1 VPKAARNFQRLL
13 KTIKKRADFLAAA
26 KSGLKRGTNSFNL
39 QANPNNLEESRVGY
53 TVSKHVSKL
62 AVVRNRIKRRL
73 KAAVKENE
81 AHFPTGYDFVFIG
94 KIDAEE
100 RNFELLKGDIK
111 YALKKIFTDK
121 TL

>member
-1 VPKAARNFQRLL
+1 MPKAVRNFQRLL

-39 QANPNNLEESRVGY
+39 QANPNNLNESRVGY

-81 AHFPTGYDFVFIG
+81 VNFPAGYDFVFIG
-94 KIDAEE
+94 KLEAEE
-100 RNFELLKGDIK
+100 RDFELLKGDIK
-111 YALKKIFTDK
+111 YALKKIFVTKD
-121 TL
+121 